1 MTTAEEPVR
10 RVTRRRT
17 ETHARL
23 LAGAREVIAEQGVHG
38 ASVEDICDRAGFT
51 RGAFYSNFSDKD
63 ELVLALFAADRAALL
78 ERLRTVLADPPDDV
92 VVLMSAVMDQL
103 EVGDPRAWF
112 LTRTEM
118 TLHALRT
125 PKVAASLVADRAAFR
140 DAVVAAVDE
149 ALVRTGR
156 RLTLPVD
163 VLVRAVEALHDGA
176 TAQSLLEPDLLP
188 DGSLQRQVLPHL
200 MGAAA
205 PTTTKARR

>member
-1 MTTAEEPVR
+1 MTSTEPER

-17 ETHARL
+17 ETRARL

-63 ELVLALFAADRAALL
+63 ELVLALFADDRAALL
-78 ERLRTVLADPPDDV
+78 ERLRAVLADPPDDV
-92 VVLMSAVMDQL
+92 VELMSAVMDQI
-103 EVGDPRAWF
+103 EVGDPRSWF

-125 PKVAASLVADRAAFR
+125 PTVAASLVADRAAFR
-140 DAVVAAVDE
+140 AAVVAAVDD
-149 ALVRTGR
+149 ALVGTSRH
-156 RLTLPVD
+156 LSLPVE

-176 TAQSLLEPDLLP
+176 TAQSLLEPSALP

-200 MGAAA
+200 MGIVA

>member
-1 MTTAEEPVR
+1 
-10 RVTRRRT
+10 VTRRRT
-17 ETHARL
+17 ETRARL

-63 ELVLALFAADRAALL
+63 ELVLALFADDRAALL
-78 ERLRTVLADPPDDV
+78 ERLRAVLADPPDDV
-92 VVLMSAVMDQL
+92 VALMSAVMDQI
-103 EVGDPRAWF
+103 EVGDPRSWF

-125 PKVAASLVADRAAFR
+125 PTVAASLVADRAAFR
-140 DAVVAAVDE
+140 GAVVAAVDD

-156 RLTLPVD
+156 HLSLPVE

-176 TAQSLLEPDLLP
+176 TAQSLLEPATLP

-200 MGAAA
+200 MGTVA